1 MLFLSCMRRMRTVA
15 VACVMLLAFE
25 CAGLAQEVDKVVEEL
40 AESLT
45 EEDDAGFDS
54 EELVSHL
61 QRLKAHPVN
70 INAASRKEL
79 SSTMLLTPFQIESI
93 LARVESSGAILSFAE
108 LSLLYGF
115 DEKTVRK
122 LQPYIV
128 LGPIERKR
136 QGFWKDQTTSVYAR
150 YQRSFSPDAET
161 HLVRTRFSYLDKA
174 EASVIFKGNSTAS
187 SSDNLSTFSVSYSGL
202 KLGRSAE
209 LRIVAGDFYAR
220 FGQGLS
226 SWNGFSFSAA
236 AESSGFVKNAEAIS
250 LYTSSDTS
258 KLLRGAAV
266 SLSWNGLEISG
277 GYSFRNEV
285 SLFRISY
292 MRKRVRAG
300 FSFSG
305 KRYEVNVCA
314 ADILVGGGGLV
325 CFGEAAYCFLPP
337 DGETSG
343 AFAAL
348 GGVSAD
354 LGNAAVHL
362 LLRSYQK
369 DFHSPVGGPYSSI
382 SKAAN
387 QQGASLRI
395 TVPLYRKLALAAGA
409 DYTAYPY
416 PRYHVKDPSCSFK
429 GYVKLSIDDS
439 GFGTPSRNQLWI
451 KGYYKLDVRYS
462 SPLQKT
468 SSFSLKSGGALYIAE
483 YLSAGIRAEYNTLDG
498 RALCLSLKAGRGK
511 HTMSAGVIFF
521 DVPQWNGRIYF
532 PQAELPY
539 AFSSTLLYGKGIDAY
554 ALVKTRLSRRLSLY
568 LKYQYSRGK
577 SILKGALSADF

>member
-1 MLFLSCMRRMRTVA
+1 MLFLSCMRRMRTIA
-15 VACVMLLAFE
+15 AACVMLLAFE
-25 CAGLAQEVDKVVEEL
+25 SEALAQEVDKVVEEL

-45 EEDDAGFDS
+45 EEDDTGFDS

-292 MRKRVRAG
+292 M
-300 FSFSG
+300 
-305 KRYEVNVCA
+305 
-314 ADILVGGGGLV
+314 I

-337 DGETSG
+337 DGEVSG

-387 QQGASLRI
+387 QQGISLRI
-395 TVPLYRKLALAAGA
+395 TVPLYRKLVLAAGA

-468 SSFSLKSGGALYIAE
+468 SLFSLKSGGALYIAE
-483 YLSAGIRAEYNTLDG
+483 YLGAGIRAEYNTLDG